1 MDPLLCLITH
11 TRTNA
16 RNLPSL
22 KLQASHL
29 ETTAKHSKPL
39 VFGLFFIGTERWNPT
54 SAKWHSA
61 HIHSSDSK
69 PGRRELVDPT
79 LPFVPCPVSEQLSDS
94 GCCAMTPR
102 KHSSTHSLDVSRL
115 WLDPRWFPD
124 DFQMISDSSISM
136 DHKYPENLHMKHDQ
150 RPIKSPWKITPC
162 HYVCCLNHY
171 VTMFSHHF
179 PYNFPCVLII
189 FPSFSLSFFHMFPSF
204 SHHFP
209 IIFLIIFS
217 SFSIIFP
224 YVPTL
229 W

>member
-1 MDPLLCLITH
+1 MFNNPYKNECPEPSFAKIASIAPGNHCKALKT
-11 TRTNA
+11 A
-16 RNLPSL
+16 R
-22 KLQASHL
+22 
-29 ETTAKHSKPL
+29 
-39 VFGLFFIGTERWNPT
+39 VWFFFIGTERWNPT

-124 DFQMISDSSISM
+124 AFQMISDSSISM
-136 DHKYPENLHMKHDQ
+136 DHKYPENVHMKHDQ

-162 HYVCCLNHY
+162 HYVCCLNPY
-171 VTMFSHHF
+171 VFPPFSPSLSHHF
-179 PYNFPCVLII
+179 PYICQCFPICSHHVPHHIPNNFPII
-189 FPSFSLSFFHMFPSF
+189 FPSCSPLLSLS
-204 SHHFP
+204 
-209 IIFLIIFS
+209 
-217 SFSIIFP
+217 
-224 YVPTL
+224 L
-229 W
+229 WRGILANLWKP